1 MLIVNHFVFLDARM
15 VDSVI
20 QAEASIM
27 QVLYVSRILGE
38 WQTCDELV
46 LSKGKVGQDHNS
58 ILVWFDITCWPN
70 SKCCTEGSI

>member
-27 QVLYVSRILGE
+27 QVLYVSRISDE

-46 LSKGKVGQDHNS
+46 LPKGKVGQDHYS
-58 ILVWFDITCWPN
+58 ILV
-70 SKCCTEGSI
+70 

>member
-27 QVLYVSRILGE
+27 QVLYVSRISDE
-38 WQTCDELV
+38 W
-46 LSKGKVGQDHNS
+46 
-58 ILVWFDITCWPN
+58 
-70 SKCCTEGSI
+70 